1 MSPQEEVPKPAQV
14 PWRLK
19 AAGGSLYTTP
29 GGVSLASLERADEIN
44 NGSGRRTSAPVRKWF
59 VRSLKGKMPMLAT
72 LYSGNSRG
80 GRSGFISIKVL
91 LTIIWKT
98 SKPPFETVMTA
109 PAIAELLDLPD
120 PTGKG
125 ARRVRDSLKQ
135 LADANLI
142 LLAHRPGT
150 SPIIHLLNE
159 TGNGNDYTLPS
170 SSYVQARIKKPNQ
183 DPVTD
188 PNLYFQLPSELWTEG
203 FMQKLKGPGLVM
215 LLILLAEQANKK
227 PVWFSGEEF
236 SDRYRISPSTRTKG
250 TQELLDLDTL
260 IRNSVALPPNWGAS
274 SFEKKRRR
282 YEYMLT
288 GVINRLSEEPID
300 SNKSARKPKTA
311 KKL

>member
-1 MSPQEEVPKPAQV
+1 
-14 PWRLK
+14 
-19 AAGGSLYTTP
+19 
-29 GGVSLASLERADEIN
+29 
-44 NGSGRRTSAPVRKWF
+44 
-59 VRSLKGKMPMLAT
+59 MLAA

-80 GRSGFISIKVL
+80 GRSGYISIKVL

-120 PTGKG
+120 PTGNG
-125 ARRVRDSLKQ
+125 ARRVRDALKQ

-142 LLAHRPGT
+142 RLAHRPGT

-159 TGNGNDYTLPS
+159 TGYGNDYTLPS
-170 SSYVQARIKKPNQ
+170 SSYVQGRIKRPNQ

-188 PNLYFQLPSELWTEG
+188 PNLYFQLPAELWTEG

-250 TQELLDLDTL
+250 TQELLDLDML

-282 YEYMLT
+282 YEYLLT
-288 GVINRLSEEPID
+288 GVINHLSEETID
-300 SNKSARKPKTA
+300 STESVKTPKQT
-311 KKL
+311 KKNIEKGS